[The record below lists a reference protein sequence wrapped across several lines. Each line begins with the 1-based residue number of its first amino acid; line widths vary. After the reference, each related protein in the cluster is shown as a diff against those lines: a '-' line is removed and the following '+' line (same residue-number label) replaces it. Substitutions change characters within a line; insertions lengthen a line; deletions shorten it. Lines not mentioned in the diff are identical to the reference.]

1 MLLFCFYFV
10 DYELDL
16 RNLKLLLSKN
26 LLYKY
31 INFFIRS
38 QTNNSLE
45 KIILPQ
51 SKLGK
56 NKNQIISLYLC
67 HKNQFM
73 QFSESRN
80 ASRWIIIFASFL
92 IIILIL
98 WNTYTFFQIFKQEER
113 LKMNLWANAQK
124 TLINAGEN
132 TDLELPL
139 QIFSNNTSIPIMLT
153 ENDSI
158 INSIN
163 IDEAIVDDKQ
173 KSTRFLGGL
182 KSENDPI
189 EIEYVSGK
197 FQYLYYGDSEL
208 LKKLKYYPI
217 ALLLIIVLFAAL
229 VYNFY
234 KSTKMATQNKLWAG
248 MAKETA
254 HQIGTPLTSLVGWVE
269 ILKSE
274 NVDEA
279 TTSEI
284 EKDIER
290 LQTITERFSKIGSE
304 PKLENKDI
312 IEETQKSYD
321 YLQSRFSKQIEFS
334 FSGPKAP
341 VIVLFNPVLH
351 SWTIENLV
359 KNAID
364 AMKGRGKLALEV
376 LHEGGL
382 VKINISDTGN
392 GIPKNKYKSVF
403 EPGFTTKKRGWG
415 LGLSLTR
422 RIVEEYHKGTIKVL
436 QSEIGKGTTM
446 QVCFKVT
453 ELI

>member
-1 MLLFCFYFV
+1 MHF
-10 DYELDL
+10 
-16 RNLKLLLSKN
+16 SK
-26 LLYKY
+26 
-31 INFFIRS
+31 
-38 QTNNSLE
+38 
-45 KIILPQ
+45 
-51 SKLGK
+51 
-56 NKNQIISLYLC
+56 
-67 HKNQFM
+67 
-73 QFSESRN
+73 SRN
-80 ASRWIIIFASFL
+80 TSRWIIICASFF
-92 IIILIL
+92 IISLIL

-158 INSIN
+158 INYIN
-163 IDEAIVDDKQ
+163 IEEEIVKNPKRANQ
-173 KSTRFLGGL
+173 FLSGL
-182 KSENDPI
+182 KRENEPI
-189 EIEYVSGK
+189 IIEYVPGK
-197 FQYLYYGDSEL
+197 FQYLYYGDSAL
-208 LKKLKYYPI
+208 LNKLKYYPV

-234 KSTKMATQNKLWAG
+234 RSTKMATQNKLWAG

-269 ILKSE
+269 ILKAE
-274 NVDEA
+274 NIDE
-279 TTSEI
+279 TTTQEI

-290 LQTITERFSKIGSE
+290 LQTITERFSNIGSE

-321 YLQSRFSKQIEFS
+321 YLQSRFSKQIEFT
-334 FSGPKAP
+334 FKGPEAP
-341 VIVLFNPVLH
+341 VIVLFNPTLH

-382 VKINISDTGN
+382 VKINISDTGS
-392 GIPKNKYKSVF
+392 GIPKNQFKNVF

-415 LGLSLTR
+415 LGLSLTK

-436 QSEIGKGTTM
+436 HSEMGKGTTM
-446 QVCFKVT
+446 QVSFKVT